1 MKFSY
6 SLIKKMVPGL
16 PAKKRLVEELNLKSF
31 EAEDGGGD
39 LINIEI
45 PHNRYSDAA
54 SHWGVAKE
62 AAAIFNLKPKEPKGI
77 AKILKF
83 SGRKGSLSVK
93 ISRPDLCPRYTA
105 LLVEIGNLGQS
116 PSWLNRALITCGL
129 KPINLAV
136 DVMNYVMLETG
147 QPLHAFDADKVDK
160 GLVIRAA
167 RQGEVITTLDNQKFK
182 LDGEMLVIADAV
194 KPVAIAGIKGGKDA
208 EVSAKTKRIIIE
220 AANFD
225 PVNIYKTSRRLNL
238 VTDAS
243 SRFAHGVSP
252 ALTEMGVSRAFV
264 LLEELARAR
273 FKDFVDINKAPVGRK
288 IIGFSM
294 SKFSSLIGL
303 NLDKK
308 EAASYLVRLGFKI
321 LLPKTSKGE
330 KFDFLVEVPTVRT
343 DVNIFEDLVEEVTR
357 LYDYNKIPSKTPFI
371 GMEPAREDATLKVK
385 DRIRLSLVGTGF
397 SEVYNYSFSSEGK
410 ESSYE
415 LENPAA
421 PDKRFL
427 RDQLKGGLQDNL
439 KDNSRFFQ
447 GIRIFEIGKV
457 FNKKTQEELHLG
469 IALDSKDDPFFE
481 LKGVVGHLLQRL
493 GVVDLF
499 FRPKDRGLVI
509 ESDNEVLGEIVF
521 LHKDSAAAEIN
532 LDKLTRLL
540 EEEYE
545 FLPLP
550 KYPAVMRDLSLEM
563 REAVQVGDILNA
575 IETAP
580 AKDVRDVDLIDY
592 YDSKRFT
599 FRLVFQSDKRTLT
612 DVEVNKELDSII
624 KVLKRKFRLQVR

>member
-1 MKFSY
+1 M
-6 SLIKKMVPGL
+6 
-16 PAKKRLVEELNLKSF
+16 
-31 EAEDGGGD
+31 
-39 LINIEI
+39 
-45 PHNRYSDAA
+45 
-54 SHWGVAKE
+54 
-62 AAAIFNLKPKEPKGI
+62 
-77 AKILKF
+77 
-83 SGRKGSLSVK
+83 
-93 ISRPDLCPRYTA
+93 
-105 LLVEIGNLGQS
+105 
-116 PSWLNRALITCGL
+116 
-129 KPINLAV
+129 
-136 DVMNYVMLETG
+136 
-147 QPLHAFDADKVDK
+147 
-160 GLVIRAA
+160 
-167 RQGEVITTLDNQKFK
+167 
-182 LDGEMLVIADAV
+182 
-194 KPVAIAGIKGGKDA
+194 
-208 EVSAKTKRIIIE
+208 
-220 AANFD
+220 
-225 PVNIYKTSRRLNL
+225 
-238 VTDAS
+238 
-243 SRFAHGVSP
+243 
-252 ALTEMGVSRAFV
+252 
-264 LLEELARAR
+264 
-273 FKDFVDINKAPVGRK
+273 
-288 IIGFSM
+288 
-294 SKFSSLIGL
+294 
-303 NLDKK
+303 
-308 EAASYLVRLGFKI
+308 
-321 LLPKTSKGE
+321 LPKASRGE

-357 LYDYNKIPSKTPFI
+357 LYDYNKIPSKAPLI

-415 LENPAA
+415 LENPVA

-499 FRPKDRGLVI
+499 FRPKDGGLVI

-521 LHKDSAAAEIN
+521 LHKDSAAAEIK

-563 REAVQVGDILNA
+563 REAAQVGDILNA